1 MRLKLL
7 FSLLTLNFFIGA
19 IPAMAQTRMD
29 GAQLDALMTGN
40 TVYLEEPNGAGEIV
54 LWYGADGIAM
64 ARLPSGSMLD
74 GTWSIKGNSSC
85 IVWSYSPKDSCSKV
99 MRSDGNMTLNEA
111 ESDRLLGTV
120 LKIVPG
126 NVEKL

>member
-1 MRLKLL
+1 MRLKL
-7 FSLLTLNFFIGA
+7 FSSLITLNFLIGA

-54 LWYGADGIAM
+54 LWYGADGVAM
-64 ARLPSGSMLD
+64 ARLPSGSMLN
-74 GTWSIKGNSSC
+74 GTWSIKGESSC
-85 IVWSYSPKDSCSKV
+85 IIWSYSPKDSCSKII
-99 MRSDGNMTLNEA
+99 RSNESMTLNEA
-111 ESDRLLGTV
+111 DSDRLLGTI